1 MVAQGNV
8 EQVCT
13 CTYTACTSDRVPRGA
28 ELTPGCSLAESRLSL
43 LLSTETR
50 LAQHHVSWKWPP
62 SEMQEYPK
70 TSFTSLYPTLKPR
83 FAWSRS
89 TCPATRTV
97 RSTAQSQP
105 SRQTI
110 HLPISPYLTHEET
123 PASCGR
129 SGSMGN
135 ASTLV
140 TTAGWH
146 SGKQDCIAYYSR
158 F

>member
-62 SEMQEYPK
+62 SEMQEYPE
-70 TSFTSLYPTLKPR
+70 TSFTSLYPALKPR
-83 FAWSRS
+83 SAWSRPNLS
-89 TCPATRTV
+89 ATRTV